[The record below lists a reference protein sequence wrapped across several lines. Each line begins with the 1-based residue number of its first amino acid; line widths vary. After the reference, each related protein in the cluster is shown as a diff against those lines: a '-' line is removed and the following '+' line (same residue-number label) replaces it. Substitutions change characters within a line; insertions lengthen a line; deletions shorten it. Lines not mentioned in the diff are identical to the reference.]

1 MKTAKVLRVI
11 TNAVAQIVIR
21 NGAGKKLFDI
31 DLPGVSITVTVPLDV
46 EIRVEPNLHRSQ
58 ETNGRSERC

>member
-1 MKTAKVLRVI
+1 MKAAKVLRVK

-31 DLPGVSITVTVPLDV
+31 DLSGVSITVTVPLDATIKV
-46 EIRVEPNLHRSQ
+46 EGVHQ
-58 ETNGRSERC
+58 